1 MTMNPPRSPA
11 SRPASASAF
20 FRGQAM
26 RGIPLLVLSSMMD
39 VALASPPPSAAGR
52 LENSTAWFAGEDSS
66 RPVESLGKDLHVDGW
81 LFFGSD
87 RMADTFGDTAHR
99 NESLPVY
106 VDALAVAP
114 GAKTARVAG
123 YARIPVPGTS
133 AEHFGTLT
141 LMGVEG
147 TAELLSFRIGS
158 PVPPQA
164 RLAVLVDNLGSDSG
178 YVARNLRVAINGVES
193 APAPV
198 SPDGQADWILWDL
211 AGLKEGDEVSV
222 HVQASQGVA
231 ALGGLVFLSGT
242 AGVSRQTAKEGPLP
256 VIDRKVGEFSREGEY
271 VKDYY
276 VFREGDT
283 YHLFYNVG
291 TAAEVQ
297 NWEQPGNE
305 KAFGH
310 ATSKDLKTWEHH
322 PRILEAVPGT
332 WEGEVVSAPSI
343 IKHDDTY
350 YLFYTGFDDR
360 VHGKQSIGL
369 ATSKDLFN
377 WERHPGNPVYEA
389 PPWTARNE
397 SGWLDCRD
405 AHVIKYGDE
414 FLLFTMVTT
423 AEGKGAIAV
432 ASSSDLVKWA
442 DLGPAVVTFTT
453 PESPRVFEHDGT
465 YYMFAS
471 SGHGKELYKASNPK
485 TGPWELIP
493 FLWPSPGFWSGWEV
507 TEHDKRSIFS
517 AFEWKM
523 NGNLIRFWDVRWQDG
538 IPRVVY

>member
-1 MTMNPPRSPA
+1 MTINPSRSPT
-11 SRPASASAF
+11 SRPALASAF
-20 FRGQAM
+20 FRGRAT
-26 RGIPLLVLSSMMD
+26 RCLPLLALLFMMH
-39 VALASPPPSAAGR
+39 VALASPAPSVAGR
-52 LENSTAWFAGEDSS
+52 LENSAAWFDGADSS
-66 RPVESLGKDLHVDGW
+66 RPVESLAQNLHVDGW
-81 LFFGSD
+81 MFFGSD
-87 RMADTFGDTAHR
+87 RMADTFGDTSHR

-106 VDALAVAP
+106 VDSLAVAD
-114 GAKTARVAG
+114 GAMTARVAG
-123 YARIPVPGTS
+123 YARIPVPGAS

-147 TAELLSFRIGS
+147 TSELLSFRIGS
-158 PVPPQA
+158 PAPSQA

-178 YVARNLRVAINGVES
+178 YVSRSMRVAVNGVES
-193 APAPV
+193 APASI
-198 SPDGQADWILWDL
+198 SPDGQPDWVLWDL

-242 AGVSRQTAKEGPLP
+242 AGGSRQAAKEGLLP

-322 PRILEAVPGT
+322 PRILQAVPGT
-332 WEGEVVSAPSI
+332 WEGAVVSAPSI
-343 IKHDDTY
+343 IKHDGTFY
-350 YLFYTGFDDR
+350 MFYTGFDDR

-405 AHVIKYGDE
+405 AHVLKYGDE

-432 ASSSDLVKWA
+432 ASSSDLVTWT

-453 PESPRVFEHDGT
+453 PESPRVFEHDGV

-471 SGHGKELYKASNPK
+471 SGHGKELFRAANPK
-485 TGPWELIP
+485 TGPWESIP
-493 FLWPSPGFWSGWEV
+493 FGWPTPGMWSGWEV
-507 TEHDKRSIFS
+507 IEDGGRAIFS

-523 NGNLIRFWDVRWQDG
+523 LGNHIRFWDVRWKDG
-538 IPRVVY
+538 IPSVVY